1 MTKRMGRPPTHGMYS
16 NTSLAAVV
24 KTKVELV
31 NEMLAQPGFISKAD
45 RLAIE
50 LLARNL
56 AKVEMIDRWLQI
68 QGLFTKTGEPQP
80 VLREYSRLVNSA
92 NRLLNDLGLTP
103 RARGELSANLSRL
116 AKSGDLASAIL
127 LAKEGIV
134 ERKGTDD

>member
-1 MTKRMGRPPTHGMYS
+1 MYS